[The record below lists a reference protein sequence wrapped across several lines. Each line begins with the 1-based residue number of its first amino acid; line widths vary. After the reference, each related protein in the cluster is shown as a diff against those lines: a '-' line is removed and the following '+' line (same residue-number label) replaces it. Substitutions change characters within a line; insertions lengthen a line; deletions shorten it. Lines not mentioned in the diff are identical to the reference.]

1 VCSEAVIEESLTVQP
16 QETRVLRF
24 LPAVTWAMQGL
35 ISSLKKI
42 IMKKKIM
49 IKILTSLSCYEDS
62 IKHGKHLKQCLQY
75 RKYYNKH

>member
-1 VCSEAVIEESLTVQP
+1 MGHAGLN
-16 QETRVLRF
+16 F
-24 LPAVTWAMQGL
+24 LSQ
-35 ISSLKKI
+35 KNNHE
-42 IMKKKIM
+42 KKIM